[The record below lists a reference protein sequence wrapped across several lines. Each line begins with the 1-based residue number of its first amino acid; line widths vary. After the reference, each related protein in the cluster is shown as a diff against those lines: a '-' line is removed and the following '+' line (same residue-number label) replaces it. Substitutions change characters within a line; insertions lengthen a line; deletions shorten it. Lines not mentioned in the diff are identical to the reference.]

1 MNSKIQFLC
10 LGFSA
15 GLVAFAIA
23 SPVETEAKV
32 ELQRP
37 SIWSVE
43 ETEPSKERG
52 EVIELSDSIIEAV
65 ESTKPAV
72 SLPAGPLSDQQE
84 TVQENGTVVTAGT
97 KVQGPLSTPAVLTFI
112 MNGKQYDFH
121 SFIDD
126 YYRRP
131 WTYPGEIDSHI
142 IEHGVEPS
150 TIQGLSHS
158 QKEQL
163 HAAIHEHESQAKPT
177 VKKSPQVQTYSNCP
191 GGVCP
196 SPNYSYQT
204 MTRGQ
209 QRRAARRR

>member
-1 MNSKIQFLC
+1 MNGKIQFLC

-15 GLVAFAIA
+15 GLVAFAVA
-23 SPVETEAKV
+23 PQVETEAKA

-43 ETEPSKERG
+43 ETEPSTERG
-52 EVIELSDSIIEAV
+52 EVIELSDSILDAV
-65 ESTKPAV
+65 ESTKPAA
-72 SLPAGPLSDQQE
+72 SLPAGPFSEQQE
-84 TVQENGTVVTAGT
+84 PIQENGTAMIAET
-97 KVQGPLSTPAVLTFI
+97 KVQGPLNTPAALTFI
-112 MNGKQYDFH
+112 MNGKQHDFH

-142 IEHGVEPS
+142 MEHGVEPS

-163 HAAIHEHESQAKPT
+163 HAAIHEHESQVKPT
-177 VKKSPQVQTYSNCP
+177 VKKSLQAQTYSNCP

>member
-15 GLVAFAIA
+15 GLVAFAVA
-23 SPVETEAKV
+23 PQVEIEAKA
-32 ELQRP
+32 ESQRP

-43 ETEPSKERG
+43 ETEPSTERG
-52 EVIELSDSIIEAV
+52 EVIDLSDSILDAV

-72 SLPAGPLSDQQE
+72 SLPAGPLSEQQE
-84 TVQENGTVVTAGT
+84 TVQENGAAVTAES
-97 KVQGPLSTPAVLTFI
+97 KVQGPLNTPGALTLT
-112 MNGKQYDFH
+112 MNGKQYD
-121 SFIDD
+121 
-126 YYRRP
+126 P
-131 WTYPGEIDSHI
+131 
-142 IEHGVEPS
+142 
-150 TIQGLSHS
+150 
-158 QKEQL
+158 
-163 HAAIHEHESQAKPT
+163 
-177 VKKSPQVQTYSNCP
+177 NCP